1 VARQDI
7 SVLFG
12 VHAGLHT
19 LPHDTAERREILR
32 LEKVPGEAG
41 TWQRVREYARM
52 ARERSQPYL
61 YAAALR
67 DGMQFRIRPRIP
79 RGMPSPG
86 NNERTRHMAQQLS
99 AIADEMLAI
108 DADNAFPHLTKACA
122 LFALGQEEKA
132 LASFL
137 VAAACSHYD
146 DYVLDWSRVLAPPSL
161 AAEERTL
168 LTAGVLFPHL
178 SCFRETALYLV
189 FLAQQQTKK
198 GNHARA
204 IALREATAEVGRKMR
219 DSRGSLI
226 TALVGVAMQKI
237 AWDGRSVSASSEG
250 NRQDDDLLDAA
261 SRFAAYARQH
271 GHADLAQKALQEAAI
286 SEELRRK
293 AMEYSHQNG
302 VLELGWLQPNQ
313 RVMGMR
319 MAGVMLLLWSFAMLF
334 LLGAALVLSPL
345 WKDTET
351 SPDWTASLT
360 SSLIVAGFF
369 VAVAVGGA
377 FVLDG
382 FRSTWEDWLKG
393 SLLEERIPSSLFTD
407 KQFTILHE
415 SACAILCL
423 LAAVAFITPLVR
435 VSRATGQS
443 SPAWLITLGI
453 LLALS
458 MAASGGTQELGTTG
472 YNMVLVALAVA
483 VAIGGLAGLLASPVY
498 AFVLH
503 KPLPEPFRAA
513 IAALWGLASV
523 VAWKGFLTETALWL
537 AAGLVLWLLWARAL
551 PEDTRREMQCA
562 VYRLGMSALILA
574 IFGVWLYALLGY
586 ASLPVRA
593 EQHASLD
600 YMMEHGEMSL
610 LERMR

>member
-1 VARQDI
+1 
-7 SVLFG
+7 
-12 VHAGLHT
+12 
-19 LPHDTAERREILR
+19 
-32 LEKVPGEAG
+32 
-41 TWQRVREYARM
+41 
-52 ARERSQPYL
+52 
-61 YAAALR
+61 
-67 DGMQFRIRPRIP
+67 
-79 RGMPSPG
+79 
-86 NNERTRHMAQQLS
+86 
-99 AIADEMLAI
+99 
-108 DADNAFPHLTKACA
+108 
-122 LFALGQEEKA
+122 
-132 LASFL
+132 
-137 VAAACSHYD
+137 
-146 DYVLDWSRVLAPPSL
+146 
-161 AAEERTL
+161 
-168 LTAGVLFPHL
+168 
-178 SCFRETALYLV
+178 
-189 FLAQQQTKK
+189 
-198 GNHARA
+198 
-204 IALREATAEVGRKMR
+204 
-219 DSRGSLI
+219 
-226 TALVGVAMQKI
+226 
-237 AWDGRSVSASSEG
+237 
-250 NRQDDDLLDAA
+250 
-261 SRFAAYARQH
+261 
-271 GHADLAQKALQEAAI
+271 
-286 SEELRRK
+286 
-293 AMEYSHQNG
+293 MEYSHQNG

-407 KQFTILHE
+407 KQFTVLHA

-458 MAASGGTQELGTTG
+458 MAASGGTQELGTMG